1 MDEHIITAEHLT
13 AFGRHLTGEERST
26 GRAGETAWPW

>member
-13 AFGRHLTGEERST
+13 AFGRHLIGEERST
-26 GRAGETAWPW
+26 RRAGERGWPC